1 MKSEFRTKLE
11 LEELRDADD
20 AAITFSAKN
29 TTWRV
34 TAPLVFYS
42 EHLAREITVPAGFIT
57 DFASVPRLPVA
68 YLLAGGE
75 ADEAS
80 VVHDYLYH
88 SHELARADADAVFE
102 EAMAA
107 TGQPWWR
114 RKLMWAGVRLF
125 GASPYAD
132 DIEEQPKGETP

>member
-1 MKSEFRTKLE
+1 MKSGFQTSLDTRE
-11 LEELRDADD
+11 LSDNRFVLL
-20 AAITFSAKN
+20 
-29 TTWRV
+29 
-34 TAPLVFYS
+34 APLVYS
-42 EHLAREITVPAGFIT
+42 SVLLGRDITVPAGFVT

-75 ADEAS
+75 ANEAA

-88 SHELARADADAVFE
+88 SHDVPRPTADAVFE
-102 EAMAA
+102 EAMAT

-125 GASPYAD
+125 GGTPYD
-132 DIEEQPKGETP
+132 EDFEQAKGETP